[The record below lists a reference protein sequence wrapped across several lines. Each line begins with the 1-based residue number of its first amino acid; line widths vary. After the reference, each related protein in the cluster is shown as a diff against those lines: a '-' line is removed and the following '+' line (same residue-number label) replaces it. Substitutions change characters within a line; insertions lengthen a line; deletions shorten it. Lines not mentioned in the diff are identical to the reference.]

1 LGIGLTLADAAILSA
16 TFARGQYRADPA
28 SMSLAALPTFLL
40 LPPANLLL
48 PACLGAALH
57 RRRAGRVML
66 GVGLA
71 GLVLF
76 SIPAVSIFLL
86 ISLEQGL
93 NLTPP
98 AADPPQAIV
107 VLSGDEEERI
117 EGGVLR
123 FDVGDLTR
131 ARARAGAALA
141 RRTGLPLLLSGGHI
155 HDYAPALAD
164 MMAQSLH
171 DDFGLTA
178 KWREVRSRDTWQNA
192 AFSAAILRENQIG
205 SVYVVTDAWHM
216 RRALIAFRHTGLTAT
231 AAPVL
236 IDPPVRLLAENFI
249 PGTKPWETAY
259 LALHEW
265 VGCAWYAW
273 RAR

>member
-1 LGIGLTLADAAILSA
+1 
-16 TFARGQYRADPA
+16 
-28 SMSLAALPTFLL
+28 MSLSALPTFLL

-57 RRRAGRVML
+57 ARRAGRAML
-66 GVGLA
+66 AAGLG

-76 SIPAVSIFLL
+76 AIPAVSMSLL
-86 ISLEQGL
+86 FALEAGL
-93 NLTPP
+93 PLIPP
-98 AADPPQAIV
+98 PADPPAAIV
-107 VLSGDEEERI
+107 VLSGDEEERMV
-117 EGGVLR
+117 GGQR
-123 FDVGDLTR
+123 QFDVGDLTL
-131 ARARAGAALA
+131 ARERAGAALA
-141 RRTGLPLLLSGGHI
+141 RRTGLPLLLTGGHI

-164 MMAQSLH
+164 MMARSLH

-178 KWREVRSRDTWQNA
+178 KWLEVRSRDTWENA
-192 AFSAAILRENQIG
+192 AFSAAILRENHVG

-216 RRALIAFRHTGLTAT
+216 RRALIAFRHTGIDAT

-236 IDPPVRLLAENFI
+236 ISPPVRLLAENFI